1 MITIGIID
9 DEKANR
15 AVIKNI
21 LAEYCTYANIIV
33 EEGLIEDSVK
43 ELNLKK
49 PDVIFLDIELKN
61 GNGFDI
67 LEKIN
72 YKPEVIFTTAYSQYA
87 INAIKVRAFD
97 YILKPINEEELV
109 NSLKNCREK
118 LLNSKEYNKNL
129 LVTANFYH
137 IATNEGKLSLNFN
150 DIFYFEG
157 SGSYTFCVTAS
168 KKILFSKNIGEVE
181 KEIPSNLFFRTHHSY
196 IVNLTK
202 INRIE
207 IKRNGKLFL
216 NNGEN
221 IPLSQRK
228 IKEFKNYFQSK
239 IAK

>member
-1 MITIGIID
+1 MITVGIID

-15 AVIKNI
+15 SVIKNI
-21 LAEYCTYANIIV
+21 LTEYCAYANIIV
-33 EEGLIEDSVK
+33 EDGLIESSVK

-49 PDVIFLDIELKN
+49 PEVIFLDIELKN
-61 GNGFDI
+61 GTGFDI
-67 LEKIN
+67 LTQLN

-87 INAIKVRAFD
+87 INAIKIKAFD

-109 NSLKNCREK
+109 NSLKNCKEK
-118 LLNSKEYNKNL
+118 ILNAKEFAKNALGTDTFYN
-129 LVTANFYH
+129 

-150 DIFYFEG
+150 DILYFEG
-157 SGSYTFCVTAS
+157 SGSYTYCVTVS

-181 KEIPSNLFFRTHHSY
+181 KEIASSLFFRTHHSY

-216 NNGEN
+216 NNNES

-228 IKEFKNYFQSK
+228 IKEFKIFFQSK
-239 IAK
+239 IIK